1 MPMDECEIH
10 PDDLSPAQ
18 REVADLIGFENY
30 LKLIDVYAAE
40 TIYIPKR
47 DSFERIARNR
57 RIVEE
62 YNGDNLKALAKKY
75 NLTTVTVRAIADE
88 KHREIRARP
97 LDGQMSFFPP
107 ERKVKY

>member
-1 MPMDECEIH
+1 MPMDEWEIH

-47 DSFERIARNR
+47 DSFERIARNQ

-62 YNGDNLKALAKKY
+62 LPVAALLSENYSRRKA
-75 NLTTVTVRAIADE
+75 
-88 KHREIRARP
+88 
-97 LDGQMSFFPP
+97 
-107 ERKVKY
+107 

>member
-1 MPMDECEIH
+1 MPMDEWEIH

-47 DSFERIARNR
+47 DSFERIARNQ

-62 YNGDNLKALAKKY
+62 Y
-75 NLTTVTVRAIADE
+75 
-88 KHREIRARP
+88 IRARP

>member
-1 MPMDECEIH
+1 MPMDEWEIH

-47 DSFERIARNR
+47 DSFEP
-57 RIVEE
+57 
-62 YNGDNLKALAKKY
+62 LAKKY
-75 NLTTVTVRAIADE
+75 NLTTVTVRAIVDE

>member
-1 MPMDECEIH
+1 MPMDEWEIH

-47 DSFERIARNR
+47 DSFERIARN
-57 RIVEE
+57 
-62 YNGDNLKALAKKY
+62 
-75 NLTTVTVRAIADE
+75 
-88 KHREIRARP
+88 
-97 LDGQMSFFPP
+97 
-107 ERKVKY
+107 

>member
-1 MPMDECEIH
+1 MPMDEWEIH

-40 TIYIPKR
+40 TIY
-47 DSFERIARNR
+47 
-57 RIVEE
+57 
-62 YNGDNLKALAKKY
+62 NGDNLKALAKKY
-75 NLTTVTVRAIADE
+75 NLTTVTVRAIVDE

>member
-1 MPMDECEIH
+1 MPMDEWEIH

-47 DSFERIARNR
+47 DSFERIARNQ

-62 YNGDNLKALAKKY
+62 YNLKVQVPRHLDLLLSTYADWKK
-75 NLTTVTVRAIADE
+75 
-88 KHREIRARP
+88 AR
-97 LDGQMSFFPP
+97 QTS
-107 ERKVKY
+107 

>member
-18 REVADLIGFENY
+18 REVADLIGFETY

-47 DSFERIARNR
+47 DSLERLARNQ

-75 NLTTVTVRAIADE
+75 NLTTVTVRAIVDE

-97 LDGQMSFFPP
+97 LDGQMSFS
-107 ERKVKY
+107 RQNVK

>member
-1 MPMDECEIH
+1 MPMDEWKIRPE
-10 PDDLSPAQ
+10 DLTPVQ
-18 REVADLIGFENY
+18 RDVADLIGFENY

-47 DSFERIARNR
+47 DSFERIARNQ

-75 NLTTVTVRAIADE
+75 NLTTVTIRAIVED
-88 KHREIRARP
+88 KHREILAKP
-97 LDGQMSFFPP
+97 LDGQLSFSHQN
-107 ERKVKY
+107 VK

>member
-1 MPMDECEIH
+1 M
-10 PDDLSPAQ
+10 
-18 REVADLIGFENY
+18 
-30 LKLIDVYAAE
+30 
-40 TIYIPKR
+40 
-47 DSFERIARNR
+47 
-57 RIVEE
+57 EE

-75 NLTTVTVRAIADE
+75 NLTTVTVRAIVDE

>member
-1 MPMDECEIH
+1 MPMDEWEIH

-47 DSFERIARNR
+47 D
-57 RIVEE
+57 
-62 YNGDNLKALAKKY
+62 NLKALAKKY
-75 NLTTVTVRAIADE
+75 NLTTVTVRAIVDE